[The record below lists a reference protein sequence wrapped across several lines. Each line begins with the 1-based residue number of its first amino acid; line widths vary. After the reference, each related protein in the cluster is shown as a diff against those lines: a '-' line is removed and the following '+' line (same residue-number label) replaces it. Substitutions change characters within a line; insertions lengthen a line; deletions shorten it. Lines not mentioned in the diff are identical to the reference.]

1 MITTYTL
8 YKTVGNSVPEVVGFF
23 DDWPEGVAAM
33 EEDRAKNDDVNVG
46 YDLKS
51 DKKEDDADNGD
62 P

>member
-8 YKTVGNSVPEVVGFF
+8 YRTVGNGAPKVVGFY

-33 EEDRAKNDDVNVG
+33 EEDMTKHDDVGVG
-46 YDLKS
+46 YSLTS